1 MDVSLQVSLLGE
13 LNQADKAIWA
23 LEDEGA
29 ALPREIR
36 SREEALQE
44 RERAREAAEA
54 VHAARDRERRARE
67 KELLEVEARARRAEE
82 NADRVTNQAQYEASQ
97 REVQALRERADRLGE
112 EALLLIDEVDA
123 LARDVAG
130 AKAAEAAALAERD
143 ELARGAAARLA
154 AIDGELA
161 GRRSER
167 DRVAAEMDPTVLA
180 RYRRAVASPGAR
192 GGVTVCRG
200 GVCQTCRRQV
210 PPQILNEAEAFRA
223 LHACPA
229 CGRLILNVLRS
240 EATGSP
246 ESA

>member
-23 LEDEGA
+23 LEDEA
-29 ALPREIR
+29 AARPRELR
-36 SREEALQE
+36 AREEALQE
-44 RERAREAAEA
+44 KKRAREAAEA
-54 VHAARDRERRARE
+54 GHAARDRERRARE

-82 NADRVTNQAQYEASQ
+82 NADRVTNQAQYDASQ
-97 REVQALRERADRLGE
+97 REVQALRERADALGE
-112 EALLLIDEVDA
+112 EALALIDEVDA
-123 LARDVAG
+123 LARGVAE
-130 AKAAEAAALAERD
+130 ARAAEGAAAAERD
-143 ELARGAAARLA
+143 DLARTAAARLA
-154 AIDGELA
+154 AIDGELS

-167 DRVAAEMDPTVLA
+167 DRVAGEMDPAVLA

-192 GGVTVCRG
+192 GGVTVCRD

-223 LHACPA
+223 LHACPS
-229 CGRLILNVLRS
+229 CGRLILNVLRP
-240 EATGSP
+240 EAAGSP